1 MSFSFTESK
10 NSKPFVKIINGK
22 YNNKTIFI
30 DTNLNEIDNINNFKG
45 MRIPNNSNF
54 QLVPDT
60 SHERDVMMVVGPSGS
75 GKSYFVKKYCEQY
88 IKKFKD
94 RNIYVFSNL
103 KEDSSLDTLKNK
115 IKRFKLDSSLYE
127 DPIDVED
134 LKESCVISDD
144 TDCIAD
150 KKIRQ
155 AVISLLDQCLEVGR
169 H

>member
-30 DTNLNEIDNINNFKG
+30 DTNLNEIDNVNNFKG

-75 GKSYFVKKYCEQY
+75 GKSYFVKKS
-88 IKKFKD
+88 F
-94 RNIYVFSNL
+94 
-103 KEDSSLDTLKNK
+103 
-115 IKRFKLDSSLYE
+115 
-127 DPIDVED
+127 
-134 LKESCVISDD
+134 
-144 TDCIAD
+144 
-150 KKIRQ
+150 
-155 AVISLLDQCLEVGR
+155 
-169 H
+169 